1 MLITSVQCPKRTL
14 LSVNQSVLVSCL
26 MLNFSLVGRA
36 FFPWMHK
43 FYLRSDLYP
52 IYMLVSC
59 LFGILGVMTYDESLL

>member
-1 MLITSVQCPKRTL
+1 
-14 LSVNQSVLVSCL
+14 

-43 FYLRSDLYP
+43 FYPRSDLYP
-52 IYMLVSC
+52 IYVLVSC